1 MLMVRKLVLSLIAV
15 LSVVAMAVAQNKQV
29 SGTVVD
35 ANGAPVVGATV
46 IVDGT
51 NNGTTTG
58 ADGKFTL
65 YAPANGSLQISFIGY
80 KDEMVA
86 IAGKTEL
93 HVQLTEDTTAIEDVI
108 VVAFGTAKKE
118 AFAGSAAVVKSDDI
132 AKSQVGNVA
141 QSLAGK
147 VAGVQLTNTSG
158 QPGSRPVIHIRG
170 ISSISASKE
179 PLYVVDGMPYDGDL
193 ANINPADIESMTV
206 LKDATSNA
214 LYGARGANG
223 VVMITTKRGKVGEAQ
238 INVDA
243 KWGVNS
249 RALQEY
255 DVIKDPAQYY
265 ETHYNALYNYAYYDQ
280 LKSQADAHLWANS
293 NLIDGSYGLGYQ
305 VYTTPEGQYFIGT
318 NGKVNP
324 SATLGRKISYKGQDY
339 YLTPD
344 DWNEEAFRT
353 SMRQEYNISAS
364 GSTDRAHFYASM
376 GYLDDQGIA
385 YHSDFSR
392 VTARLRADYQAKK
405 WLKVGG
411 NMAYSHFEH
420 NSLDEEGNAGSSG
433 NVFTY
438 TSRVAPIY
446 PVYIRDGEGN
456 IMIDKNGYQ
465 RYDYGAG
472 DNAGLARPV
481 MANGNPLSA
490 TMLDTNNSEGNALN
504 GNGFAEFQI
513 IDGLKVTINGSVS
526 LDETRYI
533 GVTNPYY
540 GQYASSNGIVTVQH
554 SRTMAYNL
562 QQLINYNKTFGKHS
576 IEAMVGHEY
585 YNLQTNYVY
594 GSKSNMFSQEN
605 TELGGAVTDGSAGS
619 ARTEY
624 NTEGFFF
631 RGQYSYDDRYYI
643 NGSYRRDA
651 SSRFHPDNRW
661 GNFWSVG
668 GAWLINKEK
677 FLSDADWVDMLKFKL
692 SYGSQGNDGIGSYR
706 YTDVYSIR
714 SSAGAVSVLFSSKG
728 NKNITW
734 ETNANIN
741 TGFDFDFFHGRLGGS
756 IDYFYRK
763 TTDMLFSRPTPL
775 SLGYSS
781 YIDNIGDM
789 VNKGIEIDL
798 HGTVLQFKNFRWDL
812 NANLTHMKNK
822 VTKLPPEKNGGFQN
836 GNYWLGEGKPYYTF
850 YMRKYAGVNEQGE
863 STWYKTQADGSMV
876 PTTDYSTATDYECGV
891 ADADIFGGFGTTFSF
906 YGVDLSV
913 NFTYQVGGL
922 VYDSGY
928 AMFMGSPQS
937 GDTGTNVHVDILK
950 AWTPTN
956 TASNIPRYQL
966 SDQYSASM
974 SDRFLTDASYL
985 NLQNINLGYTLP
997 RKFTR
1002 KFLVEKMRIYLS
1014 CENVFYWS
1022 KRQGLDPR
1030 QSFSGSTSAELY
1042 SPVRTIS
1049 GGLNITF

>member
-1 MLMVRKLVLSLIAV
+1 
-15 LSVVAMAVAQNKQV
+15 MAVAQNKQV
-29 SGTVVD
+29 SGTVTD
-35 ANGAPVVGATV
+35 ANGAPVIGATV

-51 NNGTTTG
+51 NTGTTTG
-58 ADGKFTL
+58 PDGKFTL
-65 YAPANGSLQISFIGY
+65 YAPINGSLQISFIGY
-80 KDEMVA
+80 EDQLVA
-86 IAGKTEL
+86 IAGKTNL
-93 HVQLTEDTTAIEDVI
+93 QIQLKEDVTALEDVI

-118 AFAGSAAVVKSDDI
+118 AFTGSASVVKSDDI

-147 VAGVQLTNTSG
+147 VAGVQLVNTSG
-158 QPGSRPVIHIRG
+158 QPGSAPSIHIRG
-170 ISSISASKE
+170 ISSISASTQ
-179 PLYVVDGMPYDGDL
+179 PLYVVDGMPYEGDL
-193 ANINPADIESMTV
+193 ANINPSDIESMTV

-223 VVMITTKRGKVGEAQ
+223 VVMITTKRGKVGEAVV
-238 INVDA
+238 NLDA

-249 RALQEY
+249 RALKEY

-265 ETHYNALYNYAYYDQ
+265 ETHYNALYNYAYLDQ
-280 LKSQADAHLWANS
+280 HKSKGDAHLWANE
-293 NLIDGSYGLGYQ
+293 NLISGSYGLGYQ
-305 VYTTPEGQYFIGT
+305 VYSVPEGQYFIGT

-324 SATLGRKISYKGQDY
+324 AATLGRKVNYKGQDY

-344 DWNEEAFRT
+344 DWIDEAFRN
-353 SMRQEYNISAS
+353 SFRQEYNLSAS
-364 GSTDRAHFYASM
+364 GSTDRANFYASI
-376 GYLDDQGIA
+376 GYLNDEGIA
-385 YHSDFSR
+385 HYSDYER
-392 VTARLRADYQAKK
+392 YTARLRADYQAKK

-411 NMAYSHFEH
+411 NMGFTHFDS
-420 NSLDEEGNAGSSG
+420 NYLSDEGESGSSG

-456 IMIDKNGYQ
+456 IMIDKNGYK
-465 RYDYGAG
+465 RYDYGSG

-481 MANGNPLSA
+481 MASGNPLSA
-490 TMLDTNNSEGNALN
+490 AMLDTENSEGNAFN
-504 GNGFAEFQI
+504 GNAFAEFNI
-513 IDGLKVTINGSVS
+513 VDGLKVTINGAIS
-526 LDETRYI
+526 LDETRYN

-554 SRTMAYNL
+554 SRMFSYNV

-576 IEAMVGHEY
+576 IEVLLGHEY
-585 YNLQTNYVY
+585 FNAKTNYVY

-631 RGQYSYDDRYYI
+631 RGSYNFDERYYI
-643 NGSYRRDA
+643 SGSYRRDA

-668 GAWLINKEK
+668 GAWLINKEA
-677 FLSDADWVDMLKFKL
+677 FMSGIDWIDMLKLKV

-714 SSAGAVSVLFSSKG
+714 SSAGAVSVLFASKG

-734 ETNANIN
+734 ETNANLN
-741 TGFDFDFFHGRLGGS
+741 AGVDFDFFHGRLGGS
-756 IDYFYRK
+756 IDYFHRK

-775 SLGYSS
+775 SLGYAS
-781 YIDNIGDM
+781 YTDNIGDM
-789 VNKGIEIDL
+789 VNKGIELDI
-798 HGTVLQFKNFRWDL
+798 HGTPLQFKNFRWDVNL
-812 NANLTHMKNK
+812 NLTHMKNK
-822 VTKLPPEKNGGFQN
+822 VTKLPPEKNGGFQS
-836 GNYWLGEGKPYYTF
+836 GNYWIGEGKPLYTF
-850 YMRKYAGVNEQGE
+850 YMRKYAGVNEHGE
-863 STWYKTQADGSMV
+863 STWYQTKADGSKV
-876 PTTDYSTATDYECGV
+876 ATTEYASATDYECGA
-891 ADADIFGGFGTTFSF
+891 ADPDLYGGFGTTFSF
-906 YGVDLSV
+906 FGVDVSV
-913 NFTYQVGGL
+913 NFTYQLGGQ

-928 AMFMGSPQS
+928 AMYMGSPQS
-937 GDTGTNVHVDILK
+937 GDTGNNVHVDILK
-950 AWTPTN
+950 AWTPQN
-956 TASNIPRYQL
+956 VNSNIPRYQL
-966 SDQYSASM
+966 TDQYSASM

-985 NLQNINLGYTLP
+985 NLQNINVGYTLP
-997 RKFTR
+997 EKISR
-1002 KFLVEKMRIYLS
+1002 KFLVQKLRIYLS

>member
-15 LSVVAMAVAQNKQV
+15 LSVAAMAVAQNKQV

-35 ANGAPVVGATV
+35 AKGEAVVGATV
-46 IVDGT
+46 IVEGT
-51 NNGTTTG
+51 TNGTTTG

-86 IAGKTEL
+86 IAGKTEVY
-93 HVQLTEDTTAIEDVI
+93 VQLTEDTTAIDDVI

-118 AFAGSAAVVKSDDI
+118 AFAGSASVVKSDDI

-170 ISSISASKE
+170 ISSISANVE

-223 VVMITTKRGKVGEAQ
+223 VIMITTKRGKVGEAH

-249 RALQEY
+249 RAIKEY
-255 DVIKDPAQYY
+255 ETISDPAQYY
-265 ETHYNALYNYAYYDQ
+265 ETHYNSLYNYAYYDQ
-280 LKSQADAHLWANS
+280 LKTQADAHLWANE
-293 NLIDGSYGLGYQ
+293 NLIGSTYGLGYQ
-305 VYTTPEGQYFIGT
+305 VYDIPEGQYFIGT

-344 DWNEEAFRT
+344 SWIDEAFRT
-353 SMRQEYNISAS
+353 SLRQEYNISAS
-364 GSTDRAHFYASM
+364 GSTDRANFYASM
-376 GYLDDQGIA
+376 GYLDEEGIA
-385 YHSDFSR
+385 HHSDFAR

-411 NMAYSHFEH
+411 NMAYTHFDS
-420 NSLDEEGNAGSSG
+420 NSLDEEGSSGSSG

-456 IMIDKNGYQ
+456 IMIDKNGYK

-472 DNAGLARPV
+472 DNAGLNRPI

-504 GNGFAEFQI
+504 GNGFAEFKI

-526 LDETRYI
+526 LDETRYT

-540 GQYASSNGIVTVQH
+540 GQYATSNGIVTIQH
-554 SRTMAYNL
+554 SRSIAYNL

-576 IEAMVGHEY
+576 IEALLGHEY
-585 YNLQTNYVY
+585 YNAQGYSVY

-619 ARTEY
+619 SRSEY

-661 GNFWSVG
+661 GNFWSLG

-677 FLSDADWVDMLKFKL
+677 FMSDADWVDMLKFKL

-714 SSAGAVSVLFSSKG
+714 SSAGSVSVLFASKG

-756 IDYFYRK
+756 VDYFYRK
-763 TTDMLFSRPTPL
+763 TTDMLFSRPTPV

-798 HGTVLQFKNFRWDL
+798 HGTVLQSKNFRWDMNL
-812 NANLTHMKNK
+812 NLTHMKNK
-822 VTKLPPEKNGGFQN
+822 ITKLPPEKNGGFQN
-836 GNYWLGEGKPYYTF
+836 GSYWMGEGKPLYTF

-863 STWYKTQADGSMV
+863 STWYKDAADGSMTT
-876 PTTDYSTATDYECGV
+876 TTDYATASYYECGE
-891 ADADIFGGFGTTFSF
+891 ADADIFGGFGTSLSF
-906 YGVDLSV
+906 FGVDLSV

-928 AMFMGSPQS
+928 AMFMGSPMS

-950 AWTPTN
+950 AWTPQN
-956 TASNIPRYQL
+956 TASNIPRYQMG
-966 SDQYSASM
+966 DQYSASQ

-997 RKFTR
+997 SKFTK